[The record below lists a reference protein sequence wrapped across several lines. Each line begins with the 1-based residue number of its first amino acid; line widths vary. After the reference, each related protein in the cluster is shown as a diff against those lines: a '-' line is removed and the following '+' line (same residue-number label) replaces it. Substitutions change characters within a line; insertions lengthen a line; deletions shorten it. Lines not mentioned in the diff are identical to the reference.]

1 MVSSL
6 VRYDPDLFESQE
18 NAWRGVLSYYQ
29 HGGDPGD
36 PWGGSPSSFRERNT
50 SFVPL
55 ADNQHLKIFETCNFA
70 SNMAYYHMNIALAR
84 YNNWVLPAGVVRG
97 LAQSSAALALGSA
110 FYHGSHTRLGSQ
122 ADNKLIGQ
130 GGPGDTLS
138 PLSVI
143 SHHPDI
149 SLCNY

>member
-1 MVSSL
+1 M
-6 VRYDPDLFESQE
+6 
-18 NAWRGVLSYYQ
+18 LSYYQ
-29 HGGDPGD
+29 DGGGPGD

-55 ADNQHLKIFETCNFA
+55 ADSQHLKIFESCNFA
-70 SNMAYYHMNIALAR
+70 SNLAYYHINLGLAS
-84 YNNWVLPAGVVRG
+84 YNDWGLPAGVLRG

-130 GGPGDTLS
+130 GGDTLS
-138 PLSVI
+138 LSWET
-143 SHHPDI
+143 
-149 SLCNY
+149 